1 MSFIGLGMTASVLGP
16 SLPYLAEQTHVQLK
30 QASVLFTAV
39 NLGYLIGALAGG
51 RQFDRRPGHP
61 VVSLA
66 LVMIAVPT
74 ALIPGMP
81 RWRPGACDAAARNWS
96 GLRGC
101 GWQHAA
107 RLAAQ
112 GAGEPIYEWAAPFL
126 GSRQLHCADP
136 DCSGVLRTSAI
147 SWAYWLIALLL
158 LPVALLFRSITSP
171 PAPHDEPD
179 ARPQVKPSVSLMALF
194 ILFYLTFTGAEMA
207 YGGWIY
213 SYAIATGIASAA
225 AAAYMTSVYWGA
237 LTIGRLISI
246 PFAVRFPPRT
256 LLAAN
261 LAGCLFGLGLAL
273 FGGGSPETIWIATII
288 FGASV
293 ATIFPVTLSFANQ
306 ILTVTG
312 QFTSWIFVGA
322 SLGGMIIPWL
332 IGQFFETS
340 GPQTMMYILA
350 VDMVISSGI
359 FVLLSR
365 KKT

>member
-1 MSFIGLGMTASVLGP
+1 MTASVLGP

-30 QASVLFTAV
+30 QASLLFTAV
-39 NLGYLIGALAGG
+39 NLGYLVGALAGG

-66 LVMIAVPT
+66 LVMIAVLT

-81 RWRPGACDAAARNWS
+81 QLALLALVMLLLGIGQAFVDVGGNTLLVWLHREHVSPFMN
-96 GLRGC
+96 GLHLFWG
-101 GWQHAA
+101 
-107 RLAAQ
+107 
-112 GAGEPIYEWAAPFL
+112 L
-126 GSRQLHCADP
+126 GSFIAPILIAQA
-136 DCSGVLRTSAI
+136 VLATGAI

-171 PAPHDEPD
+171 AAPHKEPD
-179 ARPQVKPSVSLMALF
+179 AQPQVNPSGSLLALF

-213 SYAIATGIASAA
+213 SYAVATGIASATV
-225 AAAYMTSVYWGA
+225 AAYMTSVYWGA

-273 FGGGSPETIWIATII
+273 FGGGSPEVIWIATII

-340 GPQTMMYILA
+340 GPQIMMYILT